1 VIPLLGGIVSRS
13 LSLKEFSILHKD
25 FLSQIFAQLEQT
37 TTQTKPNLQNKNRNT
52 LLFSILTLSLVLL
65 LLLNISLGSVSIPIK
80 DVFNSLTGGNSSKE
94 TWDYIIV
101 NYRLPKAIA
110 AILVGMGLSISG
122 LLMQTLFR
130 NPLAGPYVLGLSS
143 GASLGVAIVIMGA
156 GFLPPFLASI
166 MLSSYGIV
174 LASSLGSFLV
184 LLAVLAVSQR
194 LRDTMAILIVGL
206 MFGSLTS
213 AIVGTLTYFSTA
225 EQLQKFTFWS
235 LGNLGN
241 LSWSSIVILSICVAI
256 GLLLSLLSIKPLN
269 ALLLGENYARSLG
282 MNYEKTRLIIIF
294 ATSILAGSI
303 TAYAGPIAFIGLA
316 VPHIAKLVF
325 QTSNHVVLFWS
336 TLLFGAIIMLICDSI
351 SQLPGSDITLPI
363 NAVTSIFGAPIV
375 IWLLIRKRK
384 MMN

>member
-1 VIPLLGGIVSRS
+1 L
-13 LSLKEFSILHKD
+13 
-25 FLSQIFAQLEQT
+25 
-37 TTQTKPNLQNKNRNT
+37 NLTNRNT
-52 LLFSILTLSLVLL
+52 VLFLILTIGLVCLFII
-65 LLLNISLGSVSIPIK
+65 NISLGSVSIPIK
-80 DVFNSLTGGNSSKE
+80 EVFSSLIGGSSSKE
-94 TWDYIIV
+94 TWQYIII

-110 AILVGMGLSISG
+110 AVLVGMGLSISG

-143 GASLGVAIVIMGA
+143 GASLGVAMVILGTA
-156 GFLPPFLASI
+156 FLPESVASLL
-166 MLSSYGIV
+166 LSSYGVV

-184 LLAVLAVSQR
+184 LMAVLVVSYR

-213 AIVGTLTYFSTA
+213 AIVGTLSYFSTA

-241 LSWSSIVILSICVAI
+241 LSWTSILILFTCVLI
-256 GLLLSLLSIKPLN
+256 GLLLSLFSIKPLN

-282 MNYEKTRLIIIF
+282 LNYKKSRLVIIL
-294 ATSILAGSI
+294 ATSVLAGSI
-303 TAYAGPIAFIGLA
+303 TAFAGPIAFIGLA

-325 QTSNHVVLFWS
+325 QTSNHVILFWS
-336 TLLFGAIIMLICDSI
+336 TLLFGASIMLICDSI
-351 SQLPGSDITLPI
+351 SQVPGGDITLPI

-375 IWLLIRKRK
+375 IWLLIRKKK
-384 MMN
+384 MIG

>member
-80 DVFNSLTGGNSSKE
+80 EVFNSLTGGNSSKE

-269 ALLLGENYARSLG
+269 TLLLGENYARSLG

>member
-1 VIPLLGGIVSRS
+1 M
-13 LSLKEFSILHKD
+13 F
-25 FLSQIFAQLEQT
+25 
-37 TTQTKPNLQNKNRNT
+37 NKNRNT

-143 GASLGVAIVIMGA
+143 GASLGVALVIMGA

-269 ALLLGENYARSLG
+269 TLLLGENYARSLG

>member
-1 VIPLLGGIVSRS
+1 MNN
-13 LSLKEFSILHKD
+13 
-25 FLSQIFAQLEQT
+25 T
-37 TTQTKPNLQNKNRNT
+37 NRNT
-52 LLFSILTLSLVLL
+52 ILFLL
-65 LLLNISLGSVSIPIK
+65 LTIGVIFLFLINISLGSVSIPLK
-80 DVFNSLTGGNSSKE
+80 EVFKSLTVGNISKE
-94 TWDYIIV
+94 TWHYIIV

-143 GASLGVAIVIMGA
+143 GASLGVAIVILGA
-156 GFLPPFLASI
+156 SVMPSFLATI
-166 MLSSYGIV
+166 LVSSYGIV
-174 LASSLGSFLV
+174 LASSLGSF
-184 LLAVLAVSQR
+184 AVLMAVLTVSHR

-241 LSWSSIVILSICVAI
+241 LSWTSILILSCCVLT
-256 GLLLSLLSIKPLN
+256 GLLLSIFSIKPLN
-269 ALLLGENYARSLG
+269 ALLLGENYAKSLG
-282 MNYEKTRLIIIF
+282 LNYKKSRLIIIF

-303 TAYAGPIAFIGLA
+303 TAFAGPIAFIGLA

-325 QTSNHVVLFWS
+325 QTSNHTVLFWS
-336 TLLFGAIIMLICDSI
+336 TILFGAQIMLICDSI